1 MAIQQGITA
10 TNAESSALARNELRW
25 EDVMTLG
32 GLSRRERECMDIV
45 RRLGKATA
53 ADVHSELPA
62 PPSYSAVR
70 STLAILER
78 KGHLLHTEDGPRY
91 LYRPARSREADQRGA
106 LRHTLRTFFN
116 DAPDEA
122 LAMMLRLKEGEISDE
137 SLARMRAM
145 IDRARQGE
153 R

>member
-1 MAIQQGITA
+1 
-10 TNAESSALARNELRW
+10 
-25 EDVMTLG
+25 MTVG
-32 GLSRRERECMDIV
+32 SLSRRERECMDII

-53 ADVHSELPA
+53 ADVHAELPS

-78 KGHLLHTEDGPRY
+78 KGHLVHGEDGPRY
-91 LYRPARSREADQRGA
+91 IYRPVRSREADQRGA

-116 DAPDEA
+116 DAPEDALAMLLRIKEGELSDEA
-122 LAMMLRLKEGEISDE
+122 LA
-137 SLARMRAM
+137 RMRKL
-145 IDRARQGE
+145 IDQAREDG